1 MMARVSMIVPAAFAM
16 TFMWVGQ
23 AEEFSP
29 QQERI
34 ALAFLDL
41 AKCFVDSH
49 KKVGEL
55 TLAVANKVISNLEH
69 LFLVI
74 YILELLLALAMM
86 AGLIMVVR
94 AFAAKVRATTWAR
107 RQACEEEFLSI
118 QRRFCEVEQENR
130 DRTQRIQERIV
141 QQQ

>member
-74 YILELLLALAMM
+74 YILELLLALARRSSS
-86 AGLIMVVR
+86 AYR
-94 AFAAKVRATTWAR
+94 DASAR
-107 RQACEEEFLSI
+107 SS
-118 QRRFCEVEQENR
+118 RRTGTGRRESRSVSSSS
-130 DRTQRIQERIV
+130 
-141 QQQ
+141 